1 MEVILNE
8 DIRALGKKGQKVN
21 VSDGYAKNYLFP
33 KKLATEA
40 NATSI
45 NEMQSKKEAADFKN
59 TQAKAAAEEIK
70 QQIEG
75 KTVELHIKSGANGK
89 LFGAVTGKEISAAF
103 KEKYGY
109 EIDKKKIAIQ
119 DNIKNYGT
127 YPVVIKL
134 FPEIAANIS
143 VIISE
148 Q

>member
-21 VSDGYAKNYLFP
+21 VSDGYAKNFLFP

-40 NATSI
+40 NASSI
-45 NEMQSKKEAADFKN
+45 NEMKSKKEAADFK
-59 TQAKAAAEEIK
+59 TAQAKAAAEELK

-89 LFGAVTGKEISAAF
+89 LFGAVTGKEISVAF

-109 EIDKKKIAIQ
+109 DIDKKKISIQ
-119 DNIKNYGT
+119 DNIKNFGT

-134 FPEIAANIS
+134 FSEITANIS

-148 Q
+148 